1 MAPVYRADVRQQF
14 DRLKFWAREA
24 GLDTTQWQLH
34 EASGPIGWKLVIPGE
49 PGKMLPGLGRDW
61 LGNTPREAE
70 SALRYMTAA
79 FRILVTD
86 AAEREGAAPEPS
98 KEPT

>member
-1 MAPVYRADVRQQF
+1 MPRVTASDVRSQF
-14 DRLKFWAREA
+14 DRLTYWAREA

-34 EASGPIGWKLVIPGE
+34 EASGPIGWKLEIPGE

-79 FRILVTD
+79 FRIAV
-86 AAEREGAAPEPS
+86 AYAVERESAR
-98 KEPT
+98 